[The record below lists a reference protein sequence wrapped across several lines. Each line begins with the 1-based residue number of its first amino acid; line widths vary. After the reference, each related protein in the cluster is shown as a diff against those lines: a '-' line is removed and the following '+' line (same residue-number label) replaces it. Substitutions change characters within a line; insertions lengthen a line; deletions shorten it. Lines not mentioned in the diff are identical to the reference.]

1 MSFTSADL
9 LTTGRY
15 FKVASGYVPNQFTVN
30 IIKQGATDQVSASG
44 GNPLYLLNLEPWI
57 IEDVTLPQLRLNT
70 GNDIYMDP
78 DTLIKPDYILNVET
92 MGRLELTVREKS
104 DLAIHRSLIRCHK
117 EFFNSSYEGTGS
129 LGTEYSIEVRVK
141 SQRFDDNAENGDNIF
156 GDNLFVYG
164 RAMLREVGNPTLS
177 FSEKNFLRYKVTF
190 DVNCMAETFQLDP
203 KAKMKALFTTSQN
216 RKITSQV
223 GYQKITK
230 MPTNSIPTLPPL
242 NKEFTPVSSNIAK
255 DSLAQ
260 QQAIAQQ
267 HALATKANDP
277 LNVGLPLSRSQASTL
292 IFH

>member
-9 LTTGRY
+9 LSTGRY

-30 IIKQGATDQVSASG
+30 ILKQGATDQISAAG

-57 IEDVTLPQLRLNT
+57 IEDITLPQLRLNT

-104 DLAIHRSLIRCHK
+104 DLAIHRSLIRCQK

-129 LGTEYSIEVRVK
+129 LGTEYSIEVRLK
-141 SQRFDDNAENGDNIF
+141 AQRFDDNAANGDNIF

-164 RAMLREVGNPTLS
+164 RAILREVSNPKHA
-177 FSEKNFLRYKVTF
+177 FAEKNFLRYTVTF

-203 KAKMKALFTTSQN
+203 KTRMKSLFGTSQN

-223 GYQKITK
+223 GSRKIVTS
-230 MPTNSIPTLPPL
+230 PNNIANAPPL
-242 NKEFTPVSSNIAK
+242 NKEFTPVSKNIAS
-255 DSLAQ
+255 DSINQQNAIKQ
-260 QQAIAQQ
+260 QQAQ
-267 HALATKANDP
+267 ATRANDP
-277 LNVGLPLSRSQASTL
+277 LNVGLPISRSVSSTL
-292 IFH
+292 IVP